1 MHTDP
6 ATARTELA
14 VARALREE
22 AEPRWRAAIVAARR
36 VGVPAAEVALI
47 AGCTR
52 QRVHQIEAETAN
64 RLDVKPAGGLR

>member
-1 MHTDP
+1 MYTDP
-6 ATARTELA
+6 AGARTELA

-36 VGVPAAEVALI
+36 AGLSAAEVALI

-52 QRVHQIEAETAN
+52 QWVYQVTDGTVNPLDTAP
-64 RLDVKPAGGLR
+64 RGSLR